1 MKWLLGG
8 PSGKSDEENALIGA
22 HEDGLRLLLQAL
34 APIPKII
41 VVQRFETLTLNF
53 PLSYP
58 FVLGARTDPCSD
70 FRNMSVGFKEIG
82 DIAVSVTHH
91 H

>member
-1 MKWLLGG
+1 MARAMKKMHSSVLTRMAFGCSYKPWRQYRRSSWCKG
-8 PSGKSDEENALIGA
+8 
-22 HEDGLRLLLQAL
+22 
-34 APIPKII
+34 
-41 VVQRFETLTLNF
+41 FTLTLNF

-58 FVLGARTDPCSD
+58 FVLGARTDPCVD
-70 FRNMSVGFKEIG
+70 FRNMSVGFREIG